1 MIKWH
6 TLGLKKAADFLV
18 HVDPAQLKAGGF
30 ELVAFYLKSATKE
43 QVRAYQNA
51 GLSVLM
57 IHQRGYEGKL
67 GATYGAKHGA
77 EAKAQA
83 LALGYPT
90 DLPIIFASMGD
101 YDNSGALTAKS
112 VEYLRAAVRAAAP
125 YKFGIYG
132 DHDLITAVE
141 ADKELRGKSACTV
154 QAAAKSWSWNWL
166 TNKWRGP
173 HPTAHMLQR
182 PSTAYAKPVPGWA
195 GVRIDPL
202 DILRLTPGWAKNPP
216 APVVRVAKPTLKLR
230 TPRMR
235 GAEVVLLQRQLRF
248 WNWSTGPAD
257 GVFGP
262 VTQQGVKRMQS
273 ALKVAADGV
282 YGPVTAAAFQKFA
295 NDMAALAVGR

>member
-6 TLGLKKAADFLV
+6 TLGARKAADFLV
-18 HVDPAQLKAGGF
+18 HVDPAQLKAGGY
-30 ELVAFYLKSATKE
+30 ELVAFYLKAATKE
-43 QVRAYQNA
+43 QVRKYQDA

-101 YDNSGALTAKS
+101 YDNAGPLTAKS
-112 VEYLRAAVRAAAP
+112 VAYWKAAAAACKP
-125 YKFGIYG
+125 YKAGVYG
-132 DHDLITAVE
+132 DW
-141 ADKELRGKSACTV
+141 ELLEQIGRESALNV
-154 QAAAKSWSWNWL
+154 QAAAKGWSWNWL
-166 TNKWRGP
+166 TNKWRGA

-182 PSTAYAKPVPGWA
+182 PSIAYAKPVPGWA

-202 DILRLTPGWAKNPP
+202 DILRLTPGWAK
-216 APVVRVAKPTLKLR
+216 APVPQITVAKPTLKLR
-230 TPRMR
+230 IPRMR

-248 WNWSTGPAD
+248 WGWSTGPAD

-262 VTQQGVKRMQS
+262 VTADGVARMQL
-273 ALKVAADGV
+273 ALKVKVDKV
-282 YGPVTAAAFQKFA
+282 YGPVTAAAFQRFA
-295 NDMAALAVGR
+295 NAMAARAVGK

>member
-6 TLGLKKAADFLV
+6 TLGARKAADFLV

-101 YDNSGALTAKS
+101 YDNSGALTDKS
-112 VEYLRAAVRAAAP
+112 VAYWRAAAAACKP
-125 YKFGIYG
+125 YKAGVYG
-132 DHDLITAVE
+132 DW
-141 ADKELRGKSACTV
+141 ELLERIGRESALNV
-154 QAAAKSWSWNWL
+154 QAAAKGWSWNWL
-166 TNKWRGP
+166 SNKWRGP

-182 PSTAYAKPVPGWA
+182 PSTAYARPVPGWA

-257 GVFGP
+257 GVFGT

-273 ALKVAADGV
+273 ALKVTADGI
-282 YGPVTAAAFQKFA
+282 YGPVTAAAYQKFA
-295 NDMAALAVGR
+295 NDMAALAVGK